1 MQQGSLAGPIIVAI
15 GVVVGAMA
23 FAVVT
28 TLLNTADSGTELR
41 LSRLETTLRAESEA
55 RIRLQAEVAQAKADL
70 ARLREDLSLLANR
83 APVAAAP
90 DPDAPPVDMPTAM
103 PDEDFETPPTEGLT
117 EEMLL
122 AKTRFNKNITQ
133 PRNRV
138 MMELLGPPRDSYS
151 TDCQPVTNPRLKSL
165 METRQIG
172 PIKVT
177 MLKPALD
184 SLERILARL
193 KETDPDIHAKV
204 GTHVRACSGSWRGFW
219 RRNRS
224 RLRRGSRFGLDS
236 VKFALQVVCGG
247 SQQAVDIHAEVGT
260 HIRAC
265 SRGWRWSWR
274 RNRSWLRRGS
284 RFWLGSIKLALQVVC
299 GGSQQGVDI
308 HTEVGGHIRACSR
321 GWRRSWRRSGSRLRR
336 GSRFWLGHVKLALQV
351 VCGGSQQAVDI
362 HTEVGA
368 HVWACSGCWCRCR
381 SWSRNGSWCRGSC
394 LRRTWGH
401 IQPIGRSGQ
410 QAVEII
416 VGKGWALRSGR
427 CCCRRFGLCIC
438 EVASVE
444 QVVNIACVSG
454 GRGGTHRCQQFVQI
468 RNTVLWFSRRL
479 RRGRSSMKIVQQGV
493 HGIVSGLTCD
503 RACAGRGG
511 NFRLPFRW
519 LRGDIKGVEQ
529 VVHIAHARHEQLL
542 IGVNR
547 MIGLRGRSGEVQ
559 RHVIGVVLAFVL
571 DVHLGEQVVNF
582 CIRSI

>member
-83 APVAAAP
+83 APAAAAP

-103 PDEDFETPPTEGLT
+103 PDEDFENPPTEGLT

-204 GTHVRACSGSWRGFW
+204 GTAGAICARFI
-219 RRNRS
+219 
-224 RLRRGSRFGLDS
+224 RGSNTSVSNHSWGTAIDLTLEGQLDPFADGRTQFGLLILAEYFNDEGWYWGAAYNREDS
-236 VKFALQVVCGG
+236 MHF
-247 SQQAVDIHAEVGT
+247 EVGEET
-260 HIRAC
+260 LRA
-265 SRGWRWSWR
+265 
-274 RNRSWLRRGS
+274 WLAEG
-284 RFWLGSIKLALQVVC
+284 
-299 GGSQQGVDI
+299 
-308 HTEVGGHIRACSR
+308 
-321 GWRRSWRRSGSRLRR
+321 RL
-336 GSRFWLGHVKLALQV
+336 
-351 VCGGSQQAVDI
+351 
-362 HTEVGA
+362 
-368 HVWACSGCWCRCR
+368 
-381 SWSRNGSWCRGSC
+381 
-394 LRRTWGH
+394 
-401 IQPIGRSGQ
+401 
-410 QAVEII
+410 
-416 VGKGWALRSGR
+416 
-427 CCCRRFGLCIC
+427 
-438 EVASVE
+438 
-444 QVVNIACVSG
+444 
-454 GRGGTHRCQQFVQI
+454 
-468 RNTVLWFSRRL
+468 
-479 RRGRSSMKIVQQGV
+479 
-493 HGIVSGLTCD
+493 
-503 RACAGRGG
+503 
-511 NFRLPFRW
+511 
-519 LRGDIKGVEQ
+519 
-529 VVHIAHARHEQLL
+529 
-542 IGVNR
+542 
-547 MIGLRGRSGEVQ
+547 
-559 RHVIGVVLAFVL
+559 
-571 DVHLGEQVVNF
+571 
-582 CIRSI
+582 